1 MELIVAAI
9 ITGAFGLLTIIV
21 EKGRRENIRD
31 HGSVKGKLDNLLA
44 SIADIDEDIS
54 HIEDKLD
61 THIHDH
67 LTGAL
72 DNTST
77 SKKKSQ

>member
-1 MELIVAAI
+1 MELVIAAI

-21 EKGRRENIRD
+21 EKGRRENVRD
-31 HGSVKGKLDNLLA
+31 HGFVKDKLDNLLT
-44 SIADIDEDIS
+44 SIADIDQDIS

-67 LTGAL
+67 LTGVL

-77 SKKKSQ
+77 NKKKS

>member
-1 MELIVAAI
+1 MELVIAAI

-21 EKGRRENIRD
+21 EKGRRENVRD
-31 HGSVKGKLDNLLA
+31 HGFVKDKLDNLLV
-44 SIADIDEDIS
+44 SINNIDEDVA

-67 LTGAL
+67 LTGVL

-77 SKKKSQ
+77 NKKKS

>member
-1 MELIVAAI
+1 MELVIAAI

-21 EKGRRENIRD
+21 EKGRRENVRD
-31 HGSVKGKLDNLLA
+31 HGFVKDKLDNLLV
-44 SIADIDEDIS
+44 SINNIDEDVA

-72 DNTST
+72 GNTST
-77 SKKKSQ
+77 NKKKS

>member
-1 MELIVAAI
+1 MELVIAAI
-9 ITGAFGLLTIIV
+9 VTGAFGLLTIMV
-21 EKGRRENIRD
+21 EKGRRENVKD
-31 HGSVKGKLDNLLA
+31 HGFVKEKLDNLLV
-44 SIADIDEDIS
+44 SINNIDEDVA

-77 SKKKSQ
+77 NKKKS